1 MLWIVGVTVWVGAHA
16 WHLFLM
22 FGCSMA
28 AEDCQTSGVLQQL
41 SVGFGVLTGVI
52 AIARL
57 LSANANPSDPPPSKR
72 ILRISWTGS
81 FLFLVA
87 ALAVHGGV

>member
-1 MLWIVGVTVWVGAHA
+1 MSWIVGVTVWVVAQA

-52 AIARL
+52 AIARF
-57 LSANANPSDPPPSKR
+57 LSANANPSDPPRPSNLIR
-72 ILRISWTGS
+72 ICWGGS
-81 FLFLVA
+81 FLFLA
-87 ALAVHGGV
+87 AAIYP